1 MLKRETFT
9 KEEVDL
15 IVSILEVEKRNN
27 SYLLC
32 SECDTIDKLIS
43 IFDGFY
49 EQYDEY
55 TKEEADLKERISCE
69 LEPHFMVKLI
79 RDKT

>member
-1 MLKRETFT
+1 MIESKRFT

-32 SECDTIDKLIS
+32 SDCETIDKFIS

-55 TKEEADLKERISCE
+55 TNGGISNERISCE
-69 LEPHFMVKLI
+69 LQPHFLVRLS
-79 RDKT
+79 DKN

>member
-49 EQYDEY
+49 EQYNEY
-55 TKEEADLKERISCE
+55 TNGGISKERISCE
-69 LEPHFMVKLI
+69 LEPHFLVKLS
-79 RDKT
+79 DKN

>member
-1 MLKRETFT
+1 MLESKRFT

-15 IVSILEVEKRNN
+15 IVSILEVVKRNN

-32 SECDTIDKLIS
+32 SECETIDKFIS

-49 EQYDEY
+49 EQYEEY
-55 TKEEADLKERISCE
+55 REGGISKERISCE
-69 LEPHFMVKLI
+69 LEPHFLVKMI
-79 RDKT
+79 R